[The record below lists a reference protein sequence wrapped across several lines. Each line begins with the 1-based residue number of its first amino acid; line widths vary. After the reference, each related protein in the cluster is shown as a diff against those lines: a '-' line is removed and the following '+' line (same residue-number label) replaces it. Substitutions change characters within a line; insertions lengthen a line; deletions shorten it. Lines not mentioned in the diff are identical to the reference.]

1 MKKYIVFYSGSFEF
15 KVLSLTEKQ
24 ADFLR
29 IAGNTVEELERG

>member
-24 ADFLR
+24 VDSLR
-29 IAGNTVEELERG
+29 AAGNTVEIL